1 MKKLFYLTAA
11 LGFCGCGTGL
21 IAGDLKNEF
30 ASPPDA
36 ARMWTWW
43 FWLGDKVDRE
53 SITADLEAMKAQGV
67 GGVTVYSISGPGVNG
82 KGPDYMSPEWRALFK
97 HTVQEADRLG
107 LGVSAMLC
115 SGWDAG
121 GPWITPE
128 HACKKQVSSEV
139 VVTGPKHFKEKL
151 PQPGD
156 PKFYRDIAI
165 QAFPNVSTKSSPE
178 RQKQLTYKLVQES
191 FGHPV
196 QTPIKEICAEPTK
209 PLLPAE
215 AGATVA
221 MKSII
226 DLTAKCTAEGE
237 LEWDV
242 PEGKWTILRTG
253 YTITGDVTSWS
264 SPTGVGL
271 ESDPLDS
278 AAMDFQFANVAV
290 PLMEEAGL
298 MNGQVFRSVQIDS
311 WEMKMP
317 NWSAGFRDDFKKY
330 RGYDPIPY
338 LPALAGWEL
347 GSAAFTDRFLYDYR
361 RTIADCVAEHYF
373 GRLTTL
379 AEAKGI
385 VQQSEAGG
393 QCHPKW
399 MSLDGLKN
407 LGRTAIPMGE
417 FWQCGNWTENKQ
429 NKSAKQAASAGH
441 LYGKPI
447 IAAEAFSSLEN
458 FHWMD
463 YPASLKPTADRA
475 FCEGFNSFFIFSSA
489 TRSDEGYPGEEFCS
503 GTYFNRKV
511 TWWSQV
517 RGFNDY
523 IARCS
528 HMLRQGLFVADVLFY
543 NGDQCPNFV
552 QPKHVDPS
560 LGAGYDYDVCN
571 TEIILT
577 RLGVKSGRIVLP
589 DGMSYR
595 MMVLPE
601 STTMTV
607 EVLRKLKKLVSDG
620 MTLVG
625 PKPVAAPGLTD
636 YPRCD
641 QDVQALA
648 TELWGDCDGKTVK
661 EHVVGKGRVVWGT
674 TPRELLT
681 QAKVNPDFS
690 HAGGKPDTFID
701 WIHRSDKG
709 TEIYYIA
716 NRMDRAQKVTCTFRA
731 SGARVEWW
739 NPVTG
744 QVRELEESKATADGM
759 TEVPLAFEPYESAFV
774 VFSSKGTSDSRPPP
788 KTDKSPVANF
798 PALTTVQEITG
809 AWQVTFDPKWGGP
822 GKVNFEKLDDWIKR
836 PEEGIK
842 LYSGTA
848 IYRKVFNLPVEVSGQ
863 RAEVSKSGASAS
875 DKASRLFLDLGSVKY
890 IARVKLNG
898 KDLGIVWTAPWRV
911 EITGAVKAGA
921 NELEIEVINLWPN
934 RRIGDASLPEEKR
947 YTHSNIAFSPINP
960 ENPPERSGLFPSGL
974 LGPVV
979 IQSVTL
985 EATK

>member
-1 MKKLFYLTAA
+1 MKKGNIRVKNVVFAA
-11 LGFCGCGTGL
+11 VMGVLLNGSVSAAEL
-21 IAGDLKNEF
+21 RKEF
-30 ASPPDA
+30 ASPPDS

-43 FWLGDKVDRE
+43 FWLGDKVDRA
-53 SITADLEAMKAQGV
+53 SITADLEAMKAQGI
-67 GGVTVYSISGPGVNG
+67 GGVTVYSISGPGVGG

-97 HTVQEADRLG
+97 HAVAEADRLG
-107 LGVSAMLC
+107 LGVSAILC
-115 SGWDAG
+115 SGWNAG

-128 HACKKQVSSEV
+128 RSCKKQVSSEV

-178 RQKQLTYKLVQES
+178 RQKQLTYKIVQES
-191 FGHPV
+191 FGDSV
-196 QTPIKEICAEPTK
+196 KTPIKEICAEPMK

-215 AGATVA
+215 PGATVA
-221 MKSII
+221 LKSII
-226 DLTAKCTAEGE
+226 DLTAKCTEEGV

-242 PEGKWTILRTG
+242 PAGKWTILRTG
-253 YTITGDVTSWS
+253 YTMTGDVTNWS
-264 SPTGVGL
+264 SPTGSGL
-271 ESDPLDS
+271 EADPLDA
-278 AAMDFQFANVAV
+278 AAMDFQFANAGA
-290 PLMEEAGL
+290 PLIEEAGAL
-298 MNGQVFRSVQIDS
+298 NGKVFRSVQVDS

-330 RGYDPIPY
+330 RGYDPVPF

-347 GSAAFTDRFLYDYR
+347 VSPELTDRFLYDYR
-361 RTIADCVAEHYF
+361 RTIADCVAENYF
-373 GRLTTL
+373 GRLTKL

-385 VQQSEAGG
+385 IQQSEAGG

-417 FWQCGNWTENKQ
+417 FWQCGLWTEEKQ
-429 NKSAKQAASAGH
+429 NKTTKQASSAGH

-447 IAAEAFSSLEN
+447 VAAEAFSALQH
-458 FHWMD
+458 FHWEE

-475 FCEGFNSFFIFSSA
+475 FCEGINSFFIFSSA

-528 HMLRQGLFVADVLFY
+528 HMLRQGKFVADVLFY

-571 TEIILT
+571 SEIILT
-577 RLGVKSGRIVLP
+577 RLGVTNGRIVLP

-595 MMVLPE
+595 MLVLPE

-607 EVLRKLKKLVSDG
+607 EVLRKLKMLVSDG

-625 PKPVAAPGLTD
+625 PKPLAAPGLTD

-641 QDVQALA
+641 QEVKALA
-648 TELWGDCDGKTVK
+648 AELWGNCDGVTVK
-661 EHVVGKGRVVWGT
+661 EHAFGKGRVVWGT

-681 QAKVNPDFS
+681 QAKINPDFS
-690 HAGGKPDTFID
+690 HAGGKPDTYID

-709 TEIYYIA
+709 TEIYYVA
-716 NRMDRAQKVTCTFRA
+716 NRMDRAESLTCTFRA
-731 SGARVEWW
+731 SGACVELW

-744 QVRELEESKATADGM
+744 QVRELRECKTLADGM
-759 TEVPLAFEPYESAFV
+759 TEVPLEFAPSESAFV
-774 VFSSKGTSDSRPPP
+774 VFNKETQ
-788 KTDKSPVANF
+788 KPVAKARNAAAKNF
-798 PALTTVQEITG
+798 PALTTAQEITG
-809 AWQVTFDPKWGGP
+809 AWEVTFDPKWGGP
-822 GKVNFEKLDDWIKR
+822 GKVNFEKLEDWINR

-848 IYRKVFNLPVEVSGQ
+848 IYRKTFTLAGEPGNQPPFYLS
-863 RAEVSKSGASAS
+863 
-875 DKASRLFLDLGSVKY
+875 LGSVRY
-890 IARVKLNG
+890 TARVKLNG

-911 EITGAVKAGA
+911 EITSALKAGA

-947 YTHSNIAFSPINP
+947 YTQSNITFSPINP
-960 ENPPERSGLFPSGL
+960 ANPPDRSGLLTSGL
-974 LGPVV
+974 LGPVL
-979 IQSVTL
+979 IQSTSV
-985 EATK
+985 EGTK

>member
-1 MKKLFYLTAA
+1 MNQWVNITAA
-11 LGFCGCGTGL
+11 LGFCWSCMGL
-21 IAGDLKNEF
+21 MASDLKKEF
-30 ASPPDA
+30 AAPPDA

-43 FWLGDKVDRE
+43 FWLGDKVDRA

-82 KGPDYMSPEWRALFK
+82 KGPDYMSPEWRVLFK
-97 HTVQEADRLG
+97 HTVQEAERLG
-107 LGVSAMLC
+107 LGVSAILC
-115 SGWDAG
+115 SGWNAG
-121 GPWITPE
+121 GPWIKPE

-151 PQPGD
+151 SQPGD
-156 PKFYRDIAI
+156 ARFYRDIAI

-178 RQKQLTYKLVQES
+178 RQQQLTYKLVQAS
-191 FGHPV
+191 FGDAV
-196 QTPIKEICAEPTK
+196 KTPIKEVCAEPMK

-221 MKSII
+221 LKSII
-226 DLTAKCTAEGE
+226 DLTAKCTADGV

-253 YTITGDVTSWS
+253 YTMTGDVTNWS
-264 SPTGVGL
+264 SPTGAGL

-278 AAMDFQFANVAV
+278 AAMDFHFANAGA
-290 PLMEEAGL
+290 PLIGEAGSL
-298 MNGQVFRSVQIDS
+298 TGKVFRSVQIDS

-330 RGYDPIPY
+330 RSYDPLPY

-347 GSAAFTDRFLYDYR
+347 GDAGFTDRFLYDYR
-361 RTIADCVAEHYF
+361 RTVADCVAEHYF
-373 GRLTTL
+373 GRLTQL

-385 VQQSEAGG
+385 IQQSEAGG
-393 QCHPKW
+393 VCCPKV
-399 MSLDGLKN
+399 MSLDALKN

-417 FWQCGNWTENKQ
+417 FWQSNLWREANDQ
-429 NKSAKQAASAGH
+429 NKNGKQTASAGH

-475 FCEGFNSFFIFSSA
+475 FCEGYNSFFIFSSA

-517 RGFNDY
+517 RAFNDY

-528 HMLRQGLFVADVLFY
+528 HLLRQGLFAADVLFY

-552 QPKHVDPS
+552 PPKHVDPA
-560 LGAGYDYDVCN
+560 LGSGYDYDVCN

-577 RLGVKSGRIVLP
+577 RIGVRNNGIVLP

-595 MMVLPE
+595 MMVLPD
-601 STTMTV
+601 SPTMTV

-625 PKPVAAPGLTD
+625 PKPEAAPGLTD

-641 QDVQALA
+641 QEVKDLA
-648 TELWGDCDGKTVK
+648 AELWGACDGKTVT
-661 EHVVGKGRVVWGT
+661 EHAVGKGRVVWGI
-674 TPRELLT
+674 TPRELL
-681 QAKVNPDFS
+681 AKAGVKPDFGY
-690 HAGGKPDTFID
+690 AGEKPDGFID
-701 WIHRSDKG
+701 WIHRSVKG
-709 TEIYYIA
+709 GEIYFIA
-716 NRMDRAQKVTCTFRA
+716 NRLNRVEKTACTFRV
-731 SGARVEWW
+731 SGMRPELWD
-739 NPVTG
+739 PVTG
-744 QVRELEESKATADGM
+744 TVRDLPEFEDQDGL
-759 TEVPLAFEPYESAFV
+759 TSVPMQLEPYESLFV
-774 VFSSKGTSDSRPPP
+774 VFQQKSQKNEVKRP
-788 KTDKSPVANF
+788 NF
-798 PALTTVQEITG
+798 PVLTTAQEITG

-822 GKVNFEKLDDWIKR
+822 GQVNFEKLDDWIKR
-836 PEEGIK
+836 PEQGIK

-848 IYRKVFNLPVEVSGQ
+848 TYRKVFNLPAEVRGQ
-863 RAEVSKSGASAS
+863 KSEVSKSGSSAS

-911 EITGAVKAGA
+911 EITGAAKTGP

-960 ENPPERSGLFPSGL
+960 ANPPDRSGLFPSGL
-974 LGPVV
+974 LGPVMV
-979 IQSVTL
+979 QSVIP
-985 EATK
+985 ERSN

>member
-1 MKKLFYLTAA
+1 MKKLAILTA
-11 LGFCGCGTGL
+11 LMGFCWSSMGL
-21 IAGDLKNEF
+21 VAGDLKKEF
-30 ASPPDA
+30 ATPPDS

-53 SITADLEAMKAQGV
+53 SITADLEAMKEQGI
-67 GGVTVYSISGPGVNG
+67 GGVTVYSISGPGVGG

-97 HTVQEADRLG
+97 HAVAEADRLG
-107 LGVSAMLC
+107 LGVSAILC
-115 SGWDAG
+115 SGWNAG

-128 HACKKQVSSEV
+128 RSCKKQVSSEV
-139 VVTGPKHFKEKL
+139 VVTGPMRFKEKL
-151 PQPGD
+151 TQPGD

-165 QAFPNVSTKSSPE
+165 QAFPNVSSKSSPE
-178 RQKQLTYKLVQES
+178 RQKQLAYKIVQDS
-191 FGHPV
+191 FGDSV
-196 QTPIKEICAEPTK
+196 KTPIKEICAEPMK
-209 PLLPAE
+209 PLLPADP
-215 AGATVA
+215 GATVA
-221 MKSII
+221 LKSII
-226 DLTAKCTAEGE
+226 DLTAKCSADGV

-242 PEGKWTILRTG
+242 PPGKWTILRTG
-253 YTITGDVTSWS
+253 YTMTGDVTNWS
-264 SPTGVGL
+264 SPTGSGL
-271 ESDPLDS
+271 EADPLD
-278 AAMDFQFANVAV
+278 ATAMDFQFANAGM
-290 PLMEEAGL
+290 PLIEEAGAL
-298 MNGQVFRSVQIDS
+298 NGKVFRSVQVDS

-317 NWSAGFRDDFKKY
+317 NWSVGFRDDFKKY
-330 RGYDPIPY
+330 RGYDPVPF

-347 GSAAFTDRFLYDYR
+347 GSPELTDRFLYDYR
-361 RTIADCVAEHYF
+361 RTLADCVAENYF
-373 GRLTTL
+373 GRLTKL

-385 VQQSEAGG
+385 IQQSEAGG

-399 MSLDGLKN
+399 MALDCLKN

-417 FWQCGNWTENKQ
+417 FWQCGLWTEDKQ
-429 NKSAKQAASAGH
+429 NKTTKQASSAGH

-447 IAAEAFSSLEN
+447 VAAEAFSALQNHKWQE
-458 FHWMD
+458 

-475 FCEGFNSFFIFSSA
+475 FCEGINSFFIFSSA
-489 TRSDEGYPGEEFCS
+489 TRTGEGYPGEEFCS

-528 HMLRQGLFVADVLFY
+528 HMLRQGKFAADVLYY

-552 QPKHVDPS
+552 QPKHIEPG

-577 RLGVKSGRIVLP
+577 RLGVKNGRIVLP

-607 EVLRKLKKLVSDG
+607 EVLRKLKQMVSEG

-625 PKPVAAPGLTD
+625 PKPVAAPGLTN

-641 QDVQALA
+641 VEVKALA
-648 TELWGDCDGKTVK
+648 TELWGNCDGKTVK

-681 QAKVNPDFS
+681 QAKINPDFS

-709 TEIYYIA
+709 SEIYYVA
-716 NRMDRAQKVTCTFRA
+716 NRMDRAESLTCTFRA
-731 SGARVEWW
+731 SGARVELW

-744 QVRELEESKATADGM
+744 QVRELKECKTLADGM
-759 TEVPLAFEPYESAFV
+759 TEVPLEFAPSESAFV
-774 VFSSKGTSDSRPPP
+774 VFSKETQ
-788 KTDKSPVANF
+788 KPVAKAQIAATKNF
-798 PALTTVQEITG
+798 PALTTAQEITG
-809 AWQVTFDPKWGGP
+809 PWEVTFDPKWGGP

-848 IYRKVFNLPVEVSGQ
+848 IYHKTFTLAGGPGN
-863 RAEVSKSGASAS
+863 RAPFYLS
-875 DKASRLFLDLGSVKY
+875 LGSVKY
-890 IARVKLNG
+890 TARVKLNG

-911 EITGAVKAGA
+911 EITSALKAGA

-934 RRIGDASLPEEKR
+934 RRIGDASLPVEKR
-947 YTHSNIAFSPINP
+947 YTQSNVTFSPISP
-960 ENPPERSGLFPSGL
+960 ANPPERSGLYTSGL
-974 LGPVV
+974 LGPVL
-979 IQSVTL
+979 IQSTAVDG
-985 EATK
+985 AK